1 VLDIARLK
9 RLNGRYAIV
18 GVGYTPQ
25 GRIPKRSATSFY
37 VEASINAIRD
47 AGLTKEEIDGLIC
60 YRHFKSLKNE
70 AEITPYLI
78 AQHLGIQ
85 PSYIGQEANCARNQL
100 VTAISLLE
108 AGFCTHVLIVYGD
121 NALSGRR
128 TFIDEVTHSEHFGY
142 NEAYGM
148 FGPIAGYAL
157 AARRGMTEFGTG
169 PDTWLE
175 IALNQRQW
183 AHLNQRAML
192 HDAPLTRETYLAA
205 PFIVEPFR
213 SADACLIAD
222 GGRAYV
228 VTSTERARD
237 LLHPPVLILGI
248 AEANPSVDINQST
261 FMAGQTGA
269 KQAGPIALEMAGITL
284 DDIDVCEIYDC
295 FTYTVELTMQDYG
308 FYRPGEARS
317 FFGEGKTA
325 PGGKLPVNT
334 SGGLLAEAYHMGLT
348 PLTEGV
354 MQLMGR
360 CGDRQLGLLP
370 GTKKPEIV
378 LCSDNGG
385 VFQTHSTII
394 LGKL

>member
-1 VLDIARLK
+1 MLDIARLK
-9 RLNGRYAIV
+9 RLSGCCAIV

-25 GRIPKRSATSFY
+25 GRIPKRSAISFY
-37 VEASINAIRD
+37 EEASINAIRD
-47 AGLTKEEIDGLIC
+47 AGLTKQDIDGLIC
-60 YRHFKSLKNE
+60 YRHFSPLNNE
-70 AEITPYLI
+70 PEVTPYLV

-85 PSYIGQEANCARNQL
+85 PSYLGQEANCARNQL

-108 AGFCTHVLIVYGD
+108 AGFCNHVLIVYGD
-121 NALSGRR
+121 NALSGGR

-142 NEAYGM
+142 NETYGM
-148 FGPIAGYAL
+148 FGPMAGYAL

-175 IALNQRQW
+175 IALSQRQW
-183 AHLNQRAML
+183 AHLNPHAVL
-192 HDAPLTRETYLAA
+192 HDVALTGETYLAA

-213 SADACLIAD
+213 GADACLIAD
-222 GGRAYV
+222 GGRAYI

-237 LLHPPVLILGI
+237 LPHSPALILGI
-248 AEANPSVDINQST
+248 AEANPSADINQAT

-269 KQAGPIALEMAGITL
+269 KQAGPAALDMADITL
-284 DDIDVCEIYDC
+284 DDIDTCEIYDC

-308 FYRPGEARS
+308 FYEPGEARS
-317 FFGEGKTA
+317 FFGDGRTA

-360 CGDRQLGLLP
+360 CGNRQLGILP

-385 VFQTHSTII
+385 VFQTHCTVI

>member
-1 VLDIARLK
+1 MMNSLQRLK
-9 RLNGRYAIV
+9 GKYAVV
-18 GVGYTPQ
+18 GTGYTPQ
-25 GRIPKRSATSFY
+25 GRIENRTALSFY
-37 VEASINAIRD
+37 LEASVNAIRD
-47 AGLTKEEIDGLIC
+47 AGLKKEDIDGLIC
-60 YRHFKSLKNE
+60 YRHFKPLMNE
-70 AEITPYLI
+70 AEITPYLL

-108 AGFCTHVLIVYGD
+108 AGFCTHILVVYGD
-121 NALSGRR
+121 NALSGGR
-128 TFIDEVTHSEHFGY
+128 TFVDEVTHSEHYRY

-157 AARRGMTEFGTG
+157 AARRGMIEFGTG
-169 PDTWLE
+169 PDTWKE
-175 IALNQRQW
+175 IAFNQRQW
-183 AHLNQRAML
+183 AQLNPHSML
-192 HDAPLTRETYLAA
+192 HDVVLTRETYLAA

-213 SADACLIAD
+213 GADACLIAD
-222 GGRAYV
+222 GGRACV

-237 LLHPPVLILGI
+237 LRHSPALILGI
-248 AEANPSVDINQST
+248 AGANPSVDINQSA

-269 KQAGPIALEMAGITL
+269 KQAGPTALEMAGITL
-284 DDIDVCEIYDC
+284 NDIDACEIYDC

-317 FFGEGKTA
+317 FFAEGRTA

-360 CGDRQLGLLP
+360 CGDRQLGVLQ

-385 VFQTHSTII
+385 VFQTHCTVI
-394 LGKL
+394 LGRL